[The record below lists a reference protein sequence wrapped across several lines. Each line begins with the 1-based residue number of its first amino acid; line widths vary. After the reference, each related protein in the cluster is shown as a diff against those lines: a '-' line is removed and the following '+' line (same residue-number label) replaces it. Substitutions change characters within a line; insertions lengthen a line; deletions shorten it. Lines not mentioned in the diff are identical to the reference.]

1 MEGCTMKCKY
11 LFALI
16 PVIALS
22 ACSNSGQ
29 EITAEEAAAIVSSIK
44 EKQDATDSY
53 CFSYSATTR
62 IGDRKSVTHYK
73 YAAFEYGGYMC
84 SREESE
90 TSKTDN
96 YKSSKIIYHW
106 RETRSDTYFY
116 VKTFNGA
123 DNTTTIRSYVVPDIQ
138 EPSEQYKEEAAK
150 QEAFI
155 EECSGLFDKVI
166 YSVKDYGSD
175 YKVENH
181 CYSKG
186 EGNLT
191 AKVTYTFTGEKKN
204 TTIKKIEFTYTFN
217 DFLFESFK
225 GTYVTFGGSKKVEEA
240 KCAYNIKVS
249 APSNWE
255 DYLIR

>member
-1 MEGCTMKCKY
+1 MKCKY

-22 ACSNSGQ
+22 ACSNLGQ
-29 EITAEEAAAIVSSIK
+29 EITAEEAATIISTTK

-53 CFSYSATTR
+53 CFSYSVTTR
-62 IGDRKSVTHYK
+62 IGDRKSIAKYK
-73 YAAFEYGGYMC
+73 YASFNDGSYMC

-106 RETRSDTYFY
+106 RENKSNTYFY

-150 QEAFI
+150 QQAFI
-155 EECSGLFDKVI
+155 KECSELFDKVI
-166 YSVKDYGSD
+166 YSVKDYGTEYEQS
-175 YKVENH
+175 NRL
-181 CYSKG
+181 YSKG

-191 AKVTYTFTGEKKN
+191 AKVAYTFTGEKKD

-217 DFLFESFK
+217 DFLFENFK

-240 KCAYNIKVS
+240 KCTYNVKVS